1 MGQVGMVDYLPRDE
15 YRRKRGNGL
24 KNYNYGRRQE
34 NRVAQ
39 SLRSRGAKVSI
50 SPGSR
55 GAADLTA
62 RFSASRT
69 WKVQVKSS
77 RGCSP
82 TSPCARDVGRL
93 KISASRSRATP
104 VVAKVTSR
112 GTTYISARSGRQL
125 KP

>member
-1 MGQVGMVDYLPRDE
+1 M
-15 YRRKRGNGL
+15 KH
-24 KNYNYGRRQE
+24 YNYGRRQE

-39 SLRSRGAKVSI
+39 SLRSKGAKVTV

-62 RFSASRT
+62 RFSPSRT

-82 TSPCARDVGRL
+82 ASPCARDIGRL
-93 KISASRSRATP
+93 KISASRSNATP
-104 VVAKVTSR
+104 VISKVTPR
-112 GTTYISARSGRQL
+112 GITFTSARNGRTL
-125 KP
+125 RP